1 MNRKYEHI
9 SYNYFLLQI
18 LPCRSQRKQQMHPK
32 QVFISL
38 LAVQGKCK
46 TVLFSFLSTSLLRQN
61 LLLSKCEA
69 LYWML
74 SLSLPRKCCNGKK
87 TKSSF
92 KVVRCSHE
100 PPHYATFLSHPHNI
114 NPANLLTWSR
124 ISVLWMVSYTVGME
138 RGNLVKDV
146 WALNWAIFD
155 TPKFSNWCIA
165 KVFLLFIQDLWS
177 WSCDRHCSL

>member
-32 QVFISL
+32 QVFLSL

-46 TVLFSFLSTSLLRQN
+46 TLFCFHFLAPETKSLAQQIWSTLQ
-61 LLLSKCEA
+61 
-69 LYWML
+69 ML
-74 SLSLPRKCCNGKK
+74 SLSLPRKRCNE
-87 TKSSF
+87 KSKGSF
-92 KVVRCSHE
+92 KVVPCSHK

-124 ISVLWMVSYTVGME
+124 VSVLWMVSYTVGME